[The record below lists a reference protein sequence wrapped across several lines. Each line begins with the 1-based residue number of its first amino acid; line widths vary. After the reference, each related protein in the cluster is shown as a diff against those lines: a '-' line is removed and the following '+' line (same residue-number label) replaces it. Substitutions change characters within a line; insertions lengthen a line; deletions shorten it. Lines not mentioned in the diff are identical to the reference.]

1 MDLLALSIESLSTS
15 MAQQRVT
22 SDVNTALLGKALDM
36 QDTMSESLTKMMEQ
50 SVTPYLGGNIDISV

>member
-1 MDLLALSIESLSTS
+1 MDLAMSIASLSTS
-15 MAQQRVT
+15 MAQQRVA

-36 QDTMSESLTKMMEQ
+36 QDVMSDSLTKMMGQ

>member
-1 MDLLALSIESLSTS
+1 MDLAMSIASLSTS
-15 MAQQRVT
+15 MAQHRVA

-36 QDTMSESLTKMMEQ
+36 QDVMSDSLTKMMEQ